1 MLSVTVIYDILRD
14 GIGTTPIVL
23 VLVWLLLPV
32 ALYWIWTIVRPPRKS
47 RRRYGDGFKI
57 WLVWL
62 ALGTVGFGNV
72 FYQHFRCRAAAAAGR
87 VRVVQGAVTAY
98 HPQDPHLNRDRES
111 LTVSGQTWTYSTHDL
126 GRGGYRGAPSA
137 GKQIGVGSPVRIS
150 SYDGRILKLE
160 LLDASPS
167 PAG

>member
-1 MLSVTVIYDILRD
+1 MLSVTVIYDVLRD

-23 VLVWLLLPV
+23 VSVWLLLPV
-32 ALYWIWTIVRPPRKS
+32 VLFWIWMIVRPQS
-47 RRRYGDGFKI
+47 RSGRRYGQGFKI
-57 WLVWL
+57 WLVWM
-62 ALGTVGFGNV
+62 ALGAVGFGNV

-87 VRVVQGAVTAY
+87 VQVVQGPGTAY
-98 HPQDPHLNRDRES
+98 HPHDPHQRGDRET

-126 GRGGYRGAPSA
+126 GRGGYRGAPPA
-137 GKQIGVGSPVRIS
+137 NKRIGVGSPVRIS

-160 LLDASPS
+160 LLDAPPT

>member
-14 GIGTTPIVL
+14 GIGATPIVL
-23 VLVWLLLPV
+23 VSVWLLLPV
-32 ALYWIWTIVRPPRKS
+32 VVRWLATRVPPRS
-47 RRRYGDGFKI
+47 RGPSGDGFKI

-62 ALGTVGFGNV
+62 ALGAVGFGNV

-98 HPQDPHLNRDRES
+98 HPPDPNLNRDRET
-111 LTVSGQTWTYSTHDL
+111 LTVSGQTWTYSTHDV
-126 GRGGYRGAPSA
+126 GRGGYRGTPSA
-137 GKQIGVGSPVRIS
+137 NKLIGVGSPVRIS

-160 LLDASPS
+160 LLDARPS
-167 PAG
+167 PPG

>member
-1 MLSVTVIYDILRD
+1 M
-14 GIGTTPIVL
+14 
-23 VLVWLLLPV
+23 
-32 ALYWIWTIVRPPRKS
+32 
-47 RRRYGDGFKI
+47 
-57 WLVWL
+57 
-62 ALGTVGFGNV
+62 ALGVVGFGNV

-98 HPQDPHLNRDRES
+98 HPQDPHQEGDRET
-111 LTVSGQTWTYSTHDL
+111 LTVAGQTWTYSTHDL
-126 GRGGYRGAPSA
+126 GRGGYRGTPSA
-137 GKQIGVGSPVRIS
+137 RERIGVGSPVRIS